1 MVDKRYVK
9 IGVAAMAALA
19 LIIGLAVGISKQQQ
33 NKTSVSSFAV
43 ESCNNIAG
51 AASDSSNSK
60 TSKST
65 STTSTTSSSKSG
77 KSGRRLDRRHLIV
90 PGVENV
96 QSDSGKRKL
105 RNEIVKE
112 RVLGKSSKRSKSSG
126 GGGGGSAAK
135 PSSCINVADACDVS
149 AAGGGKSG
157 KSGGPSDV
165 SAAGGGKSGKSG
177 GSDEA
182 AAAGGSGKS
191 GKSGGSDISAAGGGK
206 SGKSGGSDEAAAA
219 GGSGKSGKSG
229 GSGISAA
236 GGGKSGKSGSGA
248 NAQSPSTCDTK
259 SSKSTSSSD
268 DPPPVDIL
276 SDDIPDFTDD
286 IIPVETLQPSA
297 LASEQGTTTVGK
309 ELDAEN
315 TQAAGRVPF
324 N

>member
-105 RNEIVKE
+105 RNEIVKGTSISCCSCSLTWE
-112 RVLGKSSKRSKSSG
+112 RRSPRLIRSTIIYCFSLTVFVFLR
-126 GGGGGSAAK
+126 
-135 PSSCINVADACDVS
+135 PIFINS
-149 AAGGGKSG
+149 
-157 KSGGPSDV
+157 
-165 SAAGGGKSGKSG
+165 
-177 GSDEA
+177 
-182 AAAGGSGKS
+182 
-191 GKSGGSDISAAGGGK
+191 
-206 SGKSGGSDEAAAA
+206 
-219 GGSGKSGKSG
+219 
-229 GSGISAA
+229 
-236 GGGKSGKSGSGA
+236 
-248 NAQSPSTCDTK
+248 QQH
-259 SSKSTSSSD
+259 
-268 DPPPVDIL
+268 PP
-276 SDDIPDFTDD
+276 TN
-286 IIPVETLQPSA
+286 
-297 LASEQGTTTVGK
+297 K
-309 ELDAEN
+309 
-315 TQAAGRVPF
+315 
-324 N
+324 

>member
-105 RNEIVKE
+105 RNEIVKGTSISCCSCSLTWE
-112 RVLGKSSKRSKSSG
+112 RRSPRLIRSTIIYCFSLTVFVFLR
-126 GGGGGSAAK
+126 
-135 PSSCINVADACDVS
+135 PIFIN
-149 AAGGGKSG
+149 
-157 KSGGPSDV
+157 P
-165 SAAGGGKSGKSG
+165 
-177 GSDEA
+177 
-182 AAAGGSGKS
+182 
-191 GKSGGSDISAAGGGK
+191 
-206 SGKSGGSDEAAAA
+206 
-219 GGSGKSGKSG
+219 
-229 GSGISAA
+229 
-236 GGGKSGKSGSGA
+236 
-248 NAQSPSTCDTK
+248 QQH
-259 SSKSTSSSD
+259 
-268 DPPPVDIL
+268 PP
-276 SDDIPDFTDD
+276 TN
-286 IIPVETLQPSA
+286 
-297 LASEQGTTTVGK
+297 K
-309 ELDAEN
+309 
-315 TQAAGRVPF
+315 
-324 N
+324 